1 MKYSFQMGRLAIAG
15 IIMAIAV
22 LLTAPVSAKDPESY
36 VSIKKDVY
44 TNLAEL
50 YSKAG
55 DQAKAE
61 KFKNLAETL

>member
-1 MKYSFQMGRLAIAG
+1 MTYAFKKKTKEKSDNEIQF
-15 IIMAIAV
+15 
-22 LLTAPVSAKDPESY
+22 SNESY

-50 YSKAG
+50 HSKAG

-61 KFKNLAETL
+61 KFKNLAETI